1 MAQQEITL
9 RFNLDDEIERRVYEA
24 IQSLPQFYQEQDLSK
39 AVIRFIDT
47 LVNAVGEC
55 EERTAQCQAMLGSLI
70 GRQASEKKTWN

>member
-1 MAQQEITL
+1 MRQQEITL

-24 IQSLPQFYQEQDLSK
+24 IQSLPQYYNEPDLSK
-39 AVIRFIDT
+39 SLIRFIDT

-70 GRQASEKKTWN
+70 GQQASGKKAWN